1 MGSIFDLLNP
11 ASNPS
16 TPTRP
21 TFPQP
26 ILQPEADKVDGEIYK
41 IATRESHID
50 LSTKLRGQ
58 DVRHDLQGQTV
69 NMDIADV
76 SHIIPEK
83 EENRTIGVAST
94 QELSPSSRK
103 AWLETVVD
111 GPPSPL
117 ALRTQEDGRN
127 RRRTSSSQLADL
139 LNPAEDTPA
148 PVAAPARGGELTTAG
163 KPSSPP
169 TVQPEPVKSEPLIA
183 TETITEEPEPEE
195 RMDIDIVETTEAK
208 SSPAPEERVP
218 QPIVTSEPTKE
229 ERPPQLQP
237 SHTIERPPST
247 DSQQT
252 IDDPVDTK
260 SVAVLPSPSRSPS
273 PPPPRKRKFT
283 PESSPEEPLQ
293 GPRTQ
298 SMNIDEDNQPEQE
311 PVQPVA
317 REIKKPKKP
326 ITKKPITQNRKPV
339 STAPKKPKVKRKVLP
354 EDLDEVFYPQIILLT
369 YRAPQPHPDKPALHL
384 PKHLPQITKVHQ
396 KRFTVFAGNLTT
408 VLG

>member
-21 TFPQP
+21 SFPQS
-26 ILQPEADKVDGEIYK
+26 ILQPEADKVHDEIYK

-50 LSTKLRGQ
+50 LPTKLRGQ

-76 SHIIPEK
+76 SHIVPEK

-117 ALRTQEDGRN
+117 ALRTLEDGRN

-139 LNPAEDTPA
+139 LNPAEDTTPA
-148 PVAAPARGGELTTAG
+148 PVAPARGGELTTAS
-163 KPSSPP
+163 KPVSPP

-195 RMDIDIVETTEAK
+195 RMDIDSVETTEEK
-208 SSPAPEERVP
+208 HSPAREERAP
-218 QPIVTSEPTKE
+218 EPIATSEPTKE
-229 ERPPQLQP
+229 ETPPQLQP
-237 SHTIERPPST
+237 SHTIERPLST

-260 SVAVLPSPSRSPS
+260 SVAVLPSPSRSSS
-273 PPPPRKRKFT
+273 PRRKRKFT

-326 ITKKPITQNRKPV
+326 ITKKPITPKRKPV
-339 STAPKKPKVKRKVLP
+339 PAAPKKPKVKRKVLP
-354 EDLDEVFYPQIILLT
+354 EDLDEVFCLQIILLT

-384 PKHLPQITKVHQ
+384 PKHLPQITKVRQ
-396 KRFTVFAGNLTT
+396 KRFTVSVGNLIT